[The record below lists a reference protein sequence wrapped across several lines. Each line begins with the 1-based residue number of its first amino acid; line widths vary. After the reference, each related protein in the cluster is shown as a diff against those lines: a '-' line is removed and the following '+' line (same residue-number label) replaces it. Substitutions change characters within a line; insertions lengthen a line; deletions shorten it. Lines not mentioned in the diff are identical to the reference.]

1 MNERAQHT
9 APPTSVAPVPEP
21 SFAER
26 VRTLLHVG
34 RTGTLATHSRKCGGF
49 PFASVMPYGLD
60 DTGRPT
66 FLVSALAMHT
76 QNLSD
81 DSRASL
87 LVTQPGWTED
97 PLAGARATLVGTV
110 RRFDAS
116 ESARDEYL
124 ARHPNARGWIGFGDF
139 AFYRMEIVDV
149 YWVAGFGAM
158 GWVAAEQYA
167 SAAVDPLADVE
178 TGIVQHMNADHADAL
193 IAYCRHYAGL
203 TPEAATLTSVDRLG
217 FRMRVRTG
225 DRVQGVRLEF
235 PAEARTADDARKAFI
250 AMLRVARPQ
259 AD

>member
-1 MNERAQHT
+1 MQHT
-9 APPTSVAPVPEP
+9 APPTSVAPVREP

-34 RTGTLATHSRKCGGF
+34 RTGTLATHSRKCSGF

-60 DTGRPT
+60 DAGHPT
-66 FLVSALAMHT
+66 FLVSAMAMHT

-87 LVTQPGWTED
+87 LVTQPAWTED
-97 PLAGARATLVGTV
+97 PLAGARATLVGNV
-110 RRFDAS
+110 RRIDAS

-167 SAAVDPLADVE
+167 SAGVDPLADVE
-178 TGIVQHMNADHADAL
+178 TGIVRHMNADHADAL

-217 FRMRVRTG
+217 FRMRIRTG
-225 DRVQGVRLEF
+225 DRVEGVRLEF
-235 PAEARTADDARKAFI
+235 PNEARTADDARKAFI
-250 AMLRVARPQ
+250 TMLRVARPQ